1 MEAEGEYMGNVGGAP
16 EAMSGGAAK
25 LHSCGSH
32 IEAMRAAVNGAGAR
46 AAEGAGDG
54 NLAGALDRWASA
66 WSTML
71 GDTGLQIVTA
81 AQLAANA
88 AADLQTAGGGH

>member
-1 MEAEGEYMGNVGGAP
+1 MANVGGDPAS
-16 EAMSGGAAK
+16 MTGGAQS
-25 LHSCGSH
+25 LHRDGSNLQQ
-32 IEAMRAAVNGAGAR
+32 MQAAVNSAGGRAASGAGAP
-46 AAEGAGDG
+46 ALD
-54 NLAGALDRWASA
+54 GALERFASA

-88 AADLQTAGGGH
+88 AADLSTAGGGN